1 MENSI
6 YTNTFSKEN
15 VIRAFN
21 DCAENTSWKPSVAHL
36 GNKTTLS
43 SLMLYENLK
52 NKTFEPSNEFNNF
65 TINERGKLRD
75 ISAPKYLDRVFQKCL
90 CDNYLV
96 DKLRKSLIENNFACL
111 KGKGVNYARER
122 FARDLERCL
131 LMTSEKAIYVLIVD
145 FRKYFYSINHE
156 ILKFRLSK
164 IIEDEDIKEILFKT
178 IDTFGE
184 KGLGLGSQVSQILS
198 VYFANAFDHYIVNY
212 KHFKYFGRYM
222 DDSYII
228 YDDLK
233 TLKELISEIR
243 YFCKKFLDLDLSE
256 NKIKITKI
264 YKSNQKSNVVFIK
277 CRYTVLNGKIIST
290 EHSDPKFF
298 KREARRLF
306 SFKEKLINGYLDISE
321 IEKLYK
327 SWRFGVLNSFTNP
340 TKVFF
345 MDIRYINTFG
355 SDSFLNTVKTKKY
368 YKNDFTKNKSIL
380 KWLLYNSNIRIILK
394 QSYEAMKVINY
405 VKSTF

>member
-15 VIRAFN
+15 IVQAFDN
-21 DCAENTSWKPSVAHL
+21 CAENTSWKPSVAYL

-43 SLMLYENLK
+43 SLMLYEDLK

-65 TINERGKLRD
+65 TINERGKIRD

-96 DKLRKSLIENNFACL
+96 DKLRKFLIENNFACL
-111 KGKGVNYARER
+111 KRKGINYARKR

-131 LMTSEKAIYVLIVD
+131 LITSEKAIYVLSVD
-145 FRKYFYSINHE
+145 FRKYFYSINHD

-228 YDDLK
+228 CDDLK
-233 TLKELISEIR
+233 MLEKLISEIS

-277 CRYTVLNGKIIST
+277 CKYTVLNGKIIST
-290 EHSDPKFF
+290 EHPDPKFF

-306 SFKEKLINGYLDISE
+306 SFKEKLINGYMDISE
-321 IEKLYK
+321 IENLYK

-345 MDIRYINTFG
+345 MDIRYINIFG
-355 SDSFLNTVKTKKY
+355 SNSFLNTVKTKKY

-380 KWLLYNSNIRIILK
+380 KWLLYNSNIKIILK
-394 QSYEAMKVINY
+394 QSNEAMKVINY
-405 VKSTF
+405 VKNTF